1 MHWLTLKKVLEH
13 SQPPGYRQQQ
23 RRRKTKLGEF
33 LKRIEEVLKED
44 QAMPRKQR
52 HTAKRIW
59 ERLREEG
66 FTGGYTV
73 VKDAVRD
80 LTKQNQEVFVPL
92 VHRPGEAQVD
102 FGHALAKVNGQLRKV
117 AFFVMALPYSDA
129 SFVMAF
135 ERECT
140 ETFWEGHVRAFEF
153 FGGVPRRITY
163 DNTKVAVSQILGR
176 ARRLTQG
183 FLQLKS
189 HHPF

>member
-1 MHWLTLKKVLEH
+1 MHWLTLKKILEH
-13 SQPPGYRQQQ
+13 SEPPGYRQQPP
-23 RRRKTKLGEF
+23 RRKTKLGDHLE
-33 LKRIEEVLKED
+33 RIRQILRED
-44 QAMPRKQR
+44 QAMPRQQR

-59 ERLREEG
+59 ERLREAG

-73 VKDAVRD
+73 VKEAVRERMH
-80 LTKQNQEVFVPL
+80 QSQEVFVPL
-92 VHRPGEAQVD
+92 AHPPGEAQVD

-153 FGGVPRRITY
+153 F
-163 DNTKVAVSQILGR
+163 
-176 ARRLTQG
+176 QG
-183 FLQLKS
+183 DAQADHL
-189 HHPF
+189 